1 MSEAELEQ
9 KRQALLNPGQS
20 VDDLLAAELRV
31 SYPTLAALRTP
42 RPIAASK
49 SSVNPLANAF
59 TGFSRPTPAAP
70 VAEFD
75 DDTLDTTAVLFKRY
89 CSVRNITAAA
99 SPHTVFYTCL
109 FVALKIEE
117 QRLTVEELVAKL
129 SALRDR
135 RVPVPAAVAADIIL
149 GEPKLLAA
157 LRFHLH
163 VFHPLTALRGHLS
176 CVFPS
181 ASAPP
186 PPTPALILKEESA
199 FDHVLV
205 LAPSL
210 RAVAALVRFH
220 NFTTDDENPTFD
232 AVHRYLKSPRFL
244 DACGFS
250 SLSDPK
256 FAALVSL
263 SARLHARAQRA
274 APELF

>member
-1 MSEAELEQ
+1 
-9 KRQALLNPGQS
+9 
-20 VDDLLAAELRV
+20 
-31 SYPTLAALRTP
+31 
-42 RPIAASK
+42 
-49 SSVNPLANAF
+49 
-59 TGFSRPTPAAP
+59 
-70 VAEFD
+70 
-75 DDTLDTTAVLFKRY
+75 
-89 CSVRNITAAA
+89 VRNITAAA

-129 SALRDR
+129 SALHDR
-135 RVPVPAAVAADIIL
+135 RVPVPPAVAADIIL

-181 ASAPP
+181 ASTPP
-186 PPTPALILKEESA
+186 PSAPVFILKEESA

-220 NFTTDDENPTFD
+220 NQTHDDDNPIFD

-244 DACGFS
+244 DACGIS

-263 SARLHARAQRA
+263 SARLHARAQRL